1 MSIPKLRS
9 AQLITTFGIGS
20 IVDTP
25 EWSCMIAGQDF
36 WMEDRLNKIHEP
48 RLQRKLSVPG
58 KPPIVEFRIPKPLKK
73 PRPGQIEIAAVPAV
87 RFPLWHFCPQCRR
100 FADLERFGGL
110 GVTICRACSTGNDP
124 KKLIPARFVVA
135 CEDGHIMDFPW
146 HWWVHRGAAC
156 LKSELEI
163 SSTGRSTTLSSIS
176 VSCRQCN
183 RSATL
188 EKVFDPG
195 ELVSLPCQGQRPW
208 LKDRVECGK
217 RLTAIQRG
225 ASNVYFAVTESAVS
239 IPPFSSATAK
249 IIEKHW
255 ASLSVCDVPEDNRP
269 LLTNIAKKEKK
280 DFGDLWTSYLS
291 RKLYG
296 TTGPTPDIRGDE
308 YSVLSEPPP
317 MNDLDDFAAESIAI
331 PAGHAWLGRVV
342 LVHRLR
348 VVTALDKFSRIS
360 SSAGAAS
367 PLSTTDQDWRPAME
381 VHGEGIFL
389 RPRAEALADWKA
401 RAGTEL
407 TRRVEKLERQRL
419 GIIARGFRTY
429 GSPVTA
435 ELLLLHTLSHL
446 LMRALI
452 LDCGYSSAALREML
466 YVRPATDASAA
477 MHGFL
482 IYTAAADSEGSLGGL
497 VRQGQ
502 PDRLGSILNDAIE
515 TARWCSN
522 DPLCLESES
531 QGTNSLN
538 MASCH
543 SCSLVPET
551 ACELFNGYLDRAVV
565 VGTQKNPGLAFFT
578 NVT

>member
-25 EWSCMIAGQDF
+25 EWSGMIAGQEF
-36 WMEDRLNKIHEP
+36 WQADRMNIIHEP
-48 RLQRKLSVPG
+48 RLQRKLS
-58 KPPIVEFRIPKPLKK
+58 ISEFRTPKALKK
-73 PRPGQIEIAAVPAV
+73 PRHGQLELGAVPAV

-100 FADLERFGGL
+100 LAHLDDFGGPS
-110 GVTICRACSTGNDP
+110 VTICRACSTKNDP
-124 KKLIPARFVVA
+124 KQLIPSRFVVA
-135 CEDGHIMDFPW
+135 CEDGHIADFPW

-156 LKSELEI
+156 LNSELEI

-176 VSCRQCN
+176 VACRKCKL
-183 RSATL
+183 SASL
-188 EKVFDPG
+188 EKIFDPG
-195 ELVSLPCQGQRPW
+195 ELASIPCPGQRPW
-208 LKDRVECGK
+208 LKDKIGCGK
-217 RLTAIQRG
+217 RLTALQRG
-225 ASNVYFAVTESAVS
+225 ASNVYFAATESAVS

-255 ASLSVCDVPEDNRP
+255 ASLSINDDQEDNRP
-269 LLTNIAKKEKK
+269 LLTSIAKKEKK
-280 DFGDLWTSYLS
+280 EFDDLWSSYLS
-291 RKLYG
+291 RKNYG
-296 TTGPTPDIRGDE
+296 ATGPTPDIRLDE
-308 YSVLSEPPP
+308 YNVLSEPPP
-317 MNDLDDFAAESIAI
+317 MNDHDDFAAESVPI
-331 PAGHAWLGRVV
+331 PASHDWLGRVV

-348 VVTALDKFSRIS
+348 VVTALDRFSRITS
-360 SSAGAAS
+360 TASNAA
-367 PLSTTDQDWRPAME
+367 PLSATPQDWRPAME
-381 VHGEGIFL
+381 VHGEGIFI
-389 RPRAEALADWKA
+389 RPHAKGLADWKQV
-401 RAGTEL
+401 AGSQL
-407 TRRVEKLERQRL
+407 DRRVLKLEQRRQDL
-419 GIIARGFRTY
+419 LARGFRTH

-466 YVRPATDASAA
+466 YVRPATDASAP

-502 PDRLGSILNDAIE
+502 PDRLGSLLNDAIE

-522 DPLCLESES
+522 DPLCLESEA

-565 VGTQKNPGLAFFT
+565 VGTQARPELAFFKNAT
-578 NVT
+578 

>member
-36 WMEDRLNKIHEP
+36 WRADLMNIIHEP
-48 RLQRKLSVPG
+48 RLQRKLSVS
-58 KPPIVEFRIPKPLKK
+58 EFRTPKPWKK
-73 PRPGQIEIAAVPAV
+73 PQPGQQEIAAIPAV

-100 FADLERFGGL
+100 LAELEQFGGSSE
-110 GVTICRACSTGNDP
+110 TTCRACSTKNDP
-124 KKLIPARFVVA
+124 KRLIPARFVVA
-135 CEDGHIMDFPW
+135 CEDGHITDFPW
-146 HWWVHRGAAC
+146 HWWVHRGNAC
-156 LKSELEI
+156 LNPELEI

-176 VSCRQCN
+176 VTCRKCK

-195 ELVSLPCQGQRPW
+195 ELASLSCPGHRPW
-208 LKDRVECGK
+208 LQDSVQCGNH
-217 RLTAIQRG
+217 LTALQRG

-255 ASLSVCDVPEDNRP
+255 ASLSICDDSEDNRS
-269 LLTNIAKKEKK
+269 LLNNIAKKEKK
-280 DFGDLWTSYLS
+280 PFDDLWSSYLS
-291 RKLYG
+291 RKNYG
-296 TTGPTPDIRGDE
+296 STGPTPDIRLDE

-317 MNDLDDFAAESIAI
+317 MNDHDDFAAESVAI
-331 PAGHAWLGRVV
+331 PSEHTWLHRVV

-348 VVTALDKFSRIS
+348 VVTALNGFSR
-360 SSAGAAS
+360 
-367 PLSTTDQDWRPAME
+367 LESTTAKTAKLSILEPQDWRPAME

-389 RPRAEALADWKA
+389 RPDADALKAWKLVAAAELD
-401 RAGTEL
+401 
-407 TRRVEKLERQRL
+407 RRVQKLEQRRQDLIR
-419 GIIARGFRTY
+419 RGLRTY
-429 GSPVTA
+429 GNPVTA

-446 LMRALI
+446 LMRALT

-466 YVRPATDASAA
+466 YVRPSTDTSAP

-497 VRQGQ
+497 VRQGEA
-502 PDRLGSILNDAIE
+502 DRLGPLLNDAIE

-522 DPLCLESES
+522 DPLCLESMA

-538 MASCH
+538 LASCH

-551 ACELFNGYLDRAVV
+551 ACEMFNCFLDRGVI
-565 VGTQKNPGLAFFT
+565 VGTEGNPGLGFFQT
-578 NVT
+578 FG

>member
-25 EWSCMIAGQDF
+25 EWSGMIAGQDF
-36 WMEDRLNKIHEP
+36 WVEDRMNKIHEP

-58 KPPIVEFRIPKPLKK
+58 KPPIVEFRTPKPLKK
-73 PRPGQIEIAAVPAV
+73 PKPGQMELAAVPAV
-87 RFPLWHFCPQCRR
+87 RFPLWHFCPNCRR
-100 FADLERFGGL
+100 LAHLDGFGGL
-110 GVTICRACSTGNDP
+110 GVTNCRACSTKNDP
-124 KKLIPARFVVA
+124 KQLIPARFVVA
-135 CEDGHIMDFPW
+135 CEDGHITDFPW

-156 LKSELEI
+156 LNSELEI
-163 SSTGRSTTLSSIS
+163 SSTGRSTTLSSIA
-176 VSCRQCN
+176 VKCRKCN
-183 RSATL
+183 LSATL
-188 EKVFDPG
+188 EKIFDPG
-195 ELVSLPCQGQRPW
+195 ELASLPCPGQRPW
-208 LKDRVECGK
+208 LQDRVQCGK
-217 RLTAIQRG
+217 RLAALQRG

-255 ASLSVCDVPEDNRP
+255 ASLSLYDDPEDNRH
-269 LLTNIAKKEKK
+269 LLTGIAKKEKK
-280 DFGDLWTSYLS
+280 NFDDLWSSYLS
-291 RKLYG
+291 RKNYG
-296 TTGPTPDIRGDE
+296 ATGPTPDIRLDE
-308 YSVLSEPPP
+308 YGVLSEPPP
-317 MNDLDDFAAESIAI
+317 MNDHDDFAAEAIPI
-331 PAGHAWLGRVV
+331 PAGHDWLDRVV

-348 VVTALDKFSRIS
+348 VVTALDRFSRLTS
-360 SSAGAAS
+360 TAAS
-367 PLSTTDQDWRPAME
+367 AAPLAAADRDWRPAME

-389 RPRAEALADWKA
+389 RPSAEALSDWKS
-401 RAGTEL
+401 RAGGEL
-407 TRRVEKLERQRL
+407 TRRVQKLEQHRRDIL
-419 GIIARGFRTY
+419 ARGLRTH
-429 GSPVTA
+429 GSPVTP

-466 YVRPATDASAA
+466 YVRPPTDASAA

-502 PDRLGSILNDAIE
+502 PDRLGPLLNDAIE

-565 VGTQKNPGLAFFT
+565 VGSQNRPELAFFANIT
-578 NVT
+578 